1 MSITSPLPRLMND
14 TSQPDLDEPQ
24 ISYLKDDSSANESV
38 HRHRGQKSD
47 IENNSEHANGS
58 ASGNRNKSGNGN
70 GNGNIYT
77 NGNASHRGFAVLDA
91 SDAGGDHGIHGV
103 DQQPDT
109 EDTVVAKVSI
119 RDRIGCITWTWF
131 TLTMATGGIA
141 NVLYSIPY
149 RSNWLRIVGEIVFF
163 LNLIFFVMN
172 CILISLRFKWN
183 PGSFSK
189 SFLSPSESLY
199 IPAWSG
205 NNSRDHVS
213 VWNPQDWPMVPN
225 YHAGMLL
232 GVLHFERSCIIRD
245 VPIALVHSNEP
256 LFAKRRLIFVLR
268 EFPIANMTPLW
279 TFPAYPLLLTGPVA
293 ANLISTLPNATAA
306 ARINSTA
313 IAFGAVCFQGI
324 GFLLSLMIYSAFLY
338 RLMTKKLPQ
347 EITRPGMFV
356 SVGPSGFT
364 VTAIV
369 SLSNSVQTT
378 ILPNGIFGNTEG
390 PFVLYLMGSFTGLFI
405 WGLCLWFC
413 LISVGA
419 HWQVMQPNH
428 PEHHI
433 SADMTWQE
441 SSHLKHLKH
450 SLATAT
456 IQIGTAFGSNAIRI
470 VGTVIS
476 VFLVVVW
483 LGVLFMIVRA
493 ILLKRLLMPG
503 ELDGAAHQ
511 RKKWARKYGNGI
523 WKD

>member
-1 MSITSPLPRLMND
+1 MSIASPLPRLMNN
-14 TSQPDLDEPQ
+14 TSQPNLDEPQ

-38 HRHRGQKSD
+38 HRNRGSKAD
-47 IENNSEHANGS
+47 IENNYEHANGS
-58 ASGNRNKSGNGN
+58 GSGNRDRSGKANGN

-77 NGNASHRGFAVLDA
+77 NGNASHRGFAVSDA
-91 SDAGGDHGIHGV
+91 SDAGGDHGINGV
-103 DQQPDT
+103 DRQADT
-109 EDTVVAKVSI
+109 EDTAVAKVSI
-119 RDRIGCITWTWF
+119 RDRIGCVTWTWF
-131 TLTMATGGIA
+131 TLSMATGGIA

-199 IPAWSG
+199 IPACMISVGTILVTMCQYGIPKTGLWFQNTMHVCFWAYCTLSVVASSGMYLLLWST
-205 NNSRDHVS
+205 
-213 VWNPQDWPMVPN
+213 Q
-225 YHAGMLL
+225 
-232 GVLHFERSCIIRD
+232 
-245 VPIALVHSNEP
+245 
-256 LFAKRRLIFVLR
+256 

-279 TFPAYPLLLTGPVA
+279 IFPAYPLLLTGPVA

-347 EITRPGMFV
+347 ETTRPGMFV

-390 PFVLYLMGSFTGLFI
+390 PFVLNSFVF
-405 WGLCLWFC
+405 
-413 LISVGA
+413 
-419 HWQVMQPNH
+419 PNT
-428 PEHHI
+428 
-433 SADMTWQE
+433 A
-441 SSHLKHLKH
+441 
-450 SLATAT
+450 LATAT
-456 IQIGTAFGSNAIRI
+456 IQIGTAFASNAIRI
-470 VGTVIS
+470 AGTVIS

-483 LGVLFMIVRA
+483 LSVLFMIVRA
-493 ILLKRLLMPG
+493 IFLKKLLMPG
-503 ELDGAAHQ
+503 QLNGAAHQ
-511 RKKWARKYGNGI
+511 RKKWARKYDNGI
-523 WKD
+523 CKD

>member
-24 ISYLKDDSSANESV
+24 ISYLKDDSSANESI

-58 ASGNRNKSGNGN
+58 ASGNGNKSGNGN
-70 GNGNIYT
+70 GNGNRNIHT
-77 NGNASHRGFAVLDA
+77 NGNAGHRGSAVSDA
-91 SDAGGDHGIHGV
+91 PDAGGDHGINGV
-103 DQQPDT
+103 DHQPDT
-109 EDTVVAKVSI
+109 EDIAVAKVSI
-119 RDRIGCITWTWF
+119 RDRIGCVTWTWF

-163 LNLIFFVMN
+163 LNLTFFVMN

-199 IPAWSG
+199 IPACSG

-213 VWNPQDWPMVPN
+213 VWNPEDWPVVPN
-225 YHAGMLL
+225 YHA
-232 GVLHFERSCIIRD
+232 
-245 VPIALVHSNEP
+245 
-256 LFAKRRLIFVLR
+256 
-268 EFPIANMTPLW
+268 
-279 TFPAYPLLLTGPVA
+279 VA

-347 EITRPGMFV
+347 ETTRPGMFV

-405 WGLCLWFC
+405 WGLCIWNSF
-413 LISVGA
+413 VF
-419 HWQVMQPNH
+419 PNT
-428 PEHHI
+428 
-433 SADMTWQE
+433 A
-441 SSHLKHLKH
+441 
-450 SLATAT
+450 LATAT

-503 ELDGAAHQ
+503 QLDGAAHQ
-511 RKKWARKYGNGI
+511 RKKWLRKHGNGI

>member
-1 MSITSPLPRLMND
+1 MSITSPLPRLTND
-14 TSQPDLDEPQ
+14 GIAHSNLDEPR
-24 ISYLKDDSSANESV
+24 ISYLKDESSANESV
-38 HRHRGQKSD
+38 HRHRGQRSD
-47 IENNSEHANGS
+47 IESNYVDANGF
-58 ASGNRNKSGNGN
+58 ASGNKNINGNGNGN

-77 NGNASHRGFAVLDA
+77 NGNTGHGRFAVSDYP
-91 SDAGGDHGIHGV
+91 DAGGDHGINGV

-109 EDTVVAKVSI
+109 EETAVAKVSI
-119 RDRIGCITWTWF
+119 RDRIGCVTWTWF

-149 RSNWLRIVGEIVFF
+149 RSNWLRIVGEIVFL

-199 IPAWSG
+199 IPACMISVGTVLVTMCQYGIPKTGLWFQTTMQVCFWAYCTLSVVASSGMYLLLWST
-205 NNSRDHVS
+205 
-213 VWNPQDWPMVPN
+213 Q
-225 YHAGMLL
+225 
-232 GVLHFERSCIIRD
+232 
-245 VPIALVHSNEP
+245 
-256 LFAKRRLIFVLR
+256 
-268 EFPIANMTPLW
+268 EFPIGNMTPLW

-293 ANLISTLPNATAA
+293 ANLISALPDATAA
-306 ARINSTA
+306 ARIDSTA
-313 IAFGAVCFQGI
+313 IAFGAICFQGI

-347 EITRPGMFV
+347 ETTRPGMFV

-413 LISVGA
+413 LISIGA
-419 HWQVMQPNH
+419 HWQVMQPHH

-433 SADMTWQE
+433 SADMTWN
-441 SSHLKHLKH
+441 SFVFPNTA
-450 SLATAT
+450 LATAT
-456 IQIGTAFGSNAIRI
+456 MQIGKAFGSNAIRI
-470 VGTVIS
+470 AGTVIS
-476 VFLVVVW
+476 VILVVVW
-483 LGVLFMIVRA
+483 LGVLFMLVRA
-493 ILLKRLLMPG
+493 IFLKRLLMPG
-503 ELDGAAHQ
+503 RLNGAAHQ
-511 RKKWARKYGNGI
+511 RKKWARKFGNGV
-523 WKD
+523 WKE

>member
-14 TSQPDLDEPQ
+14 TSQPNLDEPQ

-38 HRHRGQKSD
+38 HRNRGPKSD
-47 IENNSEHANGS
+47 IENNHEHTNGS
-58 ASGNRNKSGNGN
+58 ASGNRNRNENGNGN
-70 GNGNIYT
+70 GNGNLYT
-77 NGNASHRGFAVLDA
+77 NGNASHRGFTVLDA
-91 SDAGGDHGIHGV
+91 SDAGGDHGINGV

-109 EDTVVAKVSI
+109 EDTAVAKVSI
-119 RDRIGCITWTWF
+119 RDRIGCVTWTWF

-199 IPAWSG
+199 IPACSG
-205 NNSRDHVS
+205 NNSRTMCQYGIPKTGLWFQTTMQVCFWAYCTLS
-213 VWNPQDWPMVPN
+213 VV
-225 YHAGMLL
+225 ASSGMYLL
-232 GVLHFERSCIIRD
+232 LWSTQ
-245 VPIALVHSNEP
+245 
-256 LFAKRRLIFVLR
+256 

-293 ANLISTLPNATAA
+293 ANLISTLPNSTAA

-347 EITRPGMFV
+347 ETTRPGMFV

-433 SADMTWQE
+433 T
-441 SSHLKHLKH
+441 
-450 SLATAT
+450 LATAT

-503 ELDGAAHQ
+503 QLNGAAHQ